1 MLLAGQ
7 QAYMM
12 KKVMSEMDS
21 STAYMVFDFKQ
32 KFLCKGFC
40 EGSPPSQNP
49 LARNF
54 CSITFLP

>member
-12 KKVMSEMDS
+12 KKVMDS

-32 KFLCKGFC
+32 KFLAKGFY

-54 CSITFLP
+54 FSITSLP